1 VKATPK
7 ILAVTL
13 AVTLAAGAVLVG
25 GLALYGTG
33 SNLGNLAASGPCAE
47 AAPAA
52 ARLAPL
58 ARGEVAAFD
67 ASAAPKPA
75 PDVAFR
81 GPDGAP
87 TDLAALRGKLLLVNL
102 WATWCAP
109 CKAEM
114 PALDRLQ
121 AELGGDAFQVVAINV
136 ETRNLDKPP
145 AWFKANG
152 ITHLTYYGGPEGKV
166 LPAIQSA
173 VGSTGL
179 PTTMLVDAKG
189 CTLGG
194 VKGPAE
200 WSGEDGRRLIRAA
213 LGTGA

>member
-1 VKATPK
+1 MKATPK
-7 ILAVTL
+7 ILAAGGAL
-13 AVTLAAGAVLVG
+13 AAVLVG

-47 AAPAA
+47 AAPVA

-58 ARGEVAAFD
+58 ARGDVAAFD

-75 PDVAFR
+75 PAVAFK

-87 TDLAALRGKLLLVNL
+87 TDLASLRGKLLLVNL

-121 AELGGDAFQVVAINV
+121 AELGGDSFQVVAINV

-152 ITHLTYYGGPEGKV
+152 IAHLTYYGDPEGKV
-166 LPAIQSA
+166 LPVIQSA

-179 PTTMLVDAKG
+179 PTTMLIDAKG
-189 CTLGG
+189 CTLG
-194 VKGPAE
+194 VMKGPAE
-200 WSGEDGRRLIRAA
+200 WSSEDGKRLIRAA
-213 LGTGA
+213 LAKSS

>member
-1 VKATPK
+1 MTATPK
-7 ILAVTL
+7 ILAAGGAL
-13 AVTLAAGAVLVG
+13 AAVLVG

-33 SNLGNLAASGPCAE
+33 SNVGNLAASGPCAE
-47 AAPAA
+47 AAPVA

-58 ARGEVAAFD
+58 ARGDVAAFD

-75 PDVAFR
+75 PAVAFK

-87 TDLAALRGKLLLVNL
+87 TDLASLRGKLLLVNL

-121 AELGGDAFQVVAINV
+121 AELGGDSFQVVAINV

-152 ITHLTYYGGPEGKV
+152 IAHLTYYGDPEGKV

-179 PTTMLVDAKG
+179 PTTMLIDAKG
-189 CTLGG
+189 CTLG
-194 VKGPAE
+194 VMKGPAE
-200 WSGEDGRRLIRAA
+200 WSSEDGKRLIRAA
-213 LGTGA
+213 LAKSS

>member
-1 VKATPK
+1 LKATPK
-7 ILAVTL
+7 ILAAGGAL
-13 AVTLAAGAVLVG
+13 AAVLVG

-47 AAPAA
+47 AAPVA

-58 ARGEVAAFD
+58 ARGDVAAFD
-67 ASAAPKPA
+67 ASAPPKPA
-75 PDVAFR
+75 PAVAFK

-87 TDLAALRGKLLLVNL
+87 TDLASLRGKLLLVNL

-121 AELGGDAFQVVAINV
+121 AELGGDSFQVVAINV

-152 ITHLTYYGGPEGKV
+152 IAHLTYYGDPEGKV
-166 LPAIQSA
+166 LPVIQSA

-179 PTTMLVDAKG
+179 PTTMLIDAKG
-189 CTLGG
+189 CTLG
-194 VKGPAE
+194 VMKGPAE
-200 WSGEDGRRLIRAA
+200 WSSEDGKRLIRAA
-213 LGTGA
+213 LAKSS

>member
-7 ILAVTL
+7 ILVVTL

-189 CTLGG
+189 CTLG
-194 VKGPAE
+194 VMKGPAE
-200 WSGEDGRRLIRAA
+200 WSSEDGRRLIRAA

>member
-1 VKATPK
+1 MTATPK
-7 ILAVTL
+7 ILAAGGAL
-13 AVTLAAGAVLVG
+13 AAVLVG

-47 AAPAA
+47 AAPVA

-58 ARGEVAAFD
+58 ARGDVAAFD

-75 PDVAFR
+75 PAVAFK

-87 TDLAALRGKLLLVNL
+87 TDLASLRGKLLLVNL

-121 AELGGDAFQVVAINV
+121 AELGGDSFQVVAINV

-152 ITHLTYYGGPEGKV
+152 IAHLTYYGDPEGKV

-179 PTTMLVDAKG
+179 PTTMLIDAKG
-189 CTLGG
+189 CTLG
-194 VKGPAE
+194 VMKGPAE
-200 WSGEDGRRLIRAA
+200 WSSEDGKRLIRAA
-213 LGTGA
+213 LAKSS

>member
-1 VKATPK
+1 MKATPK
-7 ILAVTL
+7 ILAAGGAL
-13 AVTLAAGAVLVG
+13 AAVLVG

-47 AAPAA
+47 AAPVA

-58 ARGEVAAFD
+58 ARGDVAAFD
-67 ASAAPKPA
+67 ASAPPKPA
-75 PDVAFR
+75 PVVAFK

-87 TDLAALRGKLLLVNL
+87 SDLASLRGKLLLVNL

-121 AELGGDAFQVVAINV
+121 AELGGDSFQVVAINV

-152 ITHLTYYGGPEGKV
+152 IAHLTYYGDPEGKV
-166 LPAIQSA
+166 LPVIQSA

-179 PTTMLVDAKG
+179 PTTMLIDAKG
-189 CTLGG
+189 CTLG
-194 VKGPAE
+194 VMKGPAE
-200 WSGEDGRRLIRAA
+200 WSSEDGKRLIRAA
-213 LGTGA
+213 LAKSS

>member
-1 VKATPK
+1 VTATPK
-7 ILAVTL
+7 ILAAGGAL
-13 AVTLAAGAVLVG
+13 AAVLVG

-47 AAPAA
+47 AAPVA

-58 ARGEVAAFD
+58 ARGDVAAFD

-75 PDVAFR
+75 PAVAFK

-87 TDLAALRGKLLLVNL
+87 TDLASLRGKLLLVNL

-121 AELGGDAFQVVAINV
+121 AELGGDSFQVVAINV

-152 ITHLTYYGGPEGKV
+152 IAHLTYYGDPEGKV

-179 PTTMLVDAKG
+179 PTTMLIDAKG
-189 CTLGG
+189 CTLG
-194 VKGPAE
+194 VMKGPAE
-200 WSGEDGRRLIRAA
+200 WSSEDGKRLIRAA
-213 LGTGA
+213 LAKSS